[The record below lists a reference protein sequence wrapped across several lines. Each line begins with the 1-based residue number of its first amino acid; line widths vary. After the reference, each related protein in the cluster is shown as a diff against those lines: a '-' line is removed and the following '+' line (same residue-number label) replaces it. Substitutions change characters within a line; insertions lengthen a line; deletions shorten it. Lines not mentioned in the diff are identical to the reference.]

1 METVKIGIVGVGNI
15 GSFHMRN
22 VLGGELKNAELVA
35 LCDSNPEKLD
45 RIQEQYGDQFKLYDD
60 VDNLLA
66 DPEVDAIIIS
76 TPHYDHPVIA
86 IKGLQ
91 AGKHVLVEK
100 PAGVYTKKVREMIEE
115 SEKHP
120 ELSLSL
126 VYNQRMNPTYQKAKE
141 LVESGQIGELRRT
154 NWIITNWYRSQS
166 YYNSGGW
173 RATWK
178 GEGGGVLLNQ
188 DPHQLDL

>member
-1 METVKIGIVGVGNI
+1 M
-15 GSFHMRN
+15 
-22 VLGGELKNAELVA
+22 A

-91 AGKHVLVEK
+91 AGKHVLVENRLGCIRK
-100 PAGVYTKKVREMIEE
+100 
-115 SEKHP
+115 S
-120 ELSLSL
+120 
-126 VYNQRMNPTYQKAKE
+126 
-141 LVESGQIGELRRT
+141 SG
-154 NWIITNWYRSQS
+154 N
-166 YYNSGGW
+166 
-173 RATWK
+173 
-178 GEGGGVLLNQ
+178 
-188 DPHQLDL
+188 D